1 MKKVNTR
8 IYANDEKIGAAYIIF
23 LLLFV
28 FTIMWANMD
37 CSEDYLKIEREY
49 KSVTVN
55 GLHLGDANDIS
66 RNGSVRRSY
75 YRSGSCSLRPS
86 AVLNKDN
93 QLDGAE
99 VPQEVSGFHS
109 LVGNDSAEQIKD
121 EIIEGQIEM
130 TAQLIEAEAGNQ
142 DFKGKCLVADV
153 VYNRVKS
160 GTFPNDIESVIFQ
173 YLTDKYG
180 DKHYQFSTVIDG
192 SYENAG
198 WYISEDSFK
207 AAYQEYYTERR
218 IDDRILYFTAGS
230 YNPFCIPAYK
240 YGDHYFGY

>member
-1 MKKVNTR
+1 MKKLNTR
-8 IYANDEKIGAAYIIF
+8 MYASDERTGIAYIIF

-28 FTIMWANMD
+28 FTVMWANID

-49 KSVTVN
+49 ESVTVN
-55 GLHLGDANDIS
+55 GLHLGDADDIS

-86 AVLNKDN
+86 TLLNKDN

-99 VPQEVSGFHS
+99 VPQEVSGFYS
-109 LVGNDSAEQIKD
+109 LVGNDSAEQIED

-130 TAQLIEAEAGNQ
+130 TAQLVEAEAGNQ

-160 GTFPNDIESVIFQ
+160 GTFPDDIESVIFQ

-192 SYENAG
+192 SYENAALKLS
-198 WYISEDSFK
+198 SEI
-207 AAYQEYYTERR
+207 YH
-218 IDDRILYFTAGS
+218 
-230 YNPFCIPAYK
+230 PA
-240 YGDHYFGY
+240 FS